1 MSYPKT
7 VIACITAHGGIDVD
21 RNGELTEEYIVP
33 DGVRIIKL
41 SAVSPG
47 VCNLVFEGETGV
59 FVDAI
64 FEFIAGRKRF
74 TQRTVEKLAERL
86 HELDEETKNVEG
98 TRIQGL
104 ESRAEGAPDL
114 LTEEY
119 FHHADKKYT
128 VRTYLPGE
136 EIINKV
142 YVRDNRE
149 FSESPFDLK
158 INLMNVRGVPD
169 LVEIIS
175 GKKTGLRSRGE
186 DDSSEIHLNQGIDY
200 LVGKKVT
207 TIVLVDL
214 SCSFFG
220 VQGADFTKPS
230 ASTSEARPR
239 KSKTGKKTPSPEE
252 SSDSELDPRSTRRAR
267 AALKKMG
274 QNGGKKRRNRKTK
287 TKKRKLIL

>member
-41 SAVSPG
+41 SAVSLG
-47 VCNLVFEGETGV
+47 VCNLVFEGETGI
-59 FVDAI
+59 FIDAI

-104 ESRAEGAPDL
+104 ESRAEGEPDRL
-114 LTEEY
+114 VEEY

-128 VRTYLPGE
+128 VRTYIPGE

-169 LVEIIS
+169 LVEKIT

-200 LVGKKVT
+200 LVGKGVT

-220 VQGADFTKPS
+220 VQGSDFTKPS
-230 ASTSEARPR
+230 AAAAASESRPR
-239 KSKTGKKTPSPEE
+239 KSKTGKKTPSHEE
-252 SSDSELDPRSTRRAR
+252 SPDSELDARTTRIAR
-267 AALKKMG
+267 NGLKKSG

-287 TKKRKLIL
+287 RKLIL

>member
-21 RNGELTEEYIVP
+21 SEGELTEEYIVP
-33 DGVRIIKL
+33 PGVRIIKL

-47 VCNLVFEGETGV
+47 VCNLVFEEETV
-59 FVDAI
+59 IFIDAI
-64 FEFIAGRKRF
+64 FEFIRGRKRF

-86 HELDEETKNVEG
+86 HELDEETKNIEG

-114 LTEEY
+114 LVEDY
-119 FHHADKKYT
+119 FHHADNKYT

-142 YVRDNRE
+142 YVRNNRE
-149 FSESPFDLK
+149 LSASPFDLK

-169 LVEIIS
+169 LVEKIS
-175 GKKTGLRSRGE
+175 GKKTGLRSRTE

-200 LVGKKVT
+200 LIEKGVT
-207 TIVLVDL
+207 TIVVVDL

-230 ASTSEARPR
+230 ATAASESRPR

-252 SSDSELDPRSTRRAR
+252 SPDSDELDDRTTRRAR
-267 AALKKMG
+267 NTLKKSG
-274 QNGGKKRRNRKTK
+274 QNGGKKAKKRK